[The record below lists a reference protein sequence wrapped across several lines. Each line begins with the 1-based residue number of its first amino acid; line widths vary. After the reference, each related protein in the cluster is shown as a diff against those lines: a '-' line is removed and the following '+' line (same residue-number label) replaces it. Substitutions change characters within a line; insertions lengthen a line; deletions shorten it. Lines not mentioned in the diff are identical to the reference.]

1 MGGEKR
7 DTFTCYV
14 YNHSRCFSF
23 FYHSDF
29 AQFHCSKV
37 LLYYLFF
44 FHSNLINFIDLYVI
58 LLYIKISD
66 LDGTCSA
73 II

>member
-7 DTFTCYV
+7 DTFIFYV
-14 YNHSRCFSF
+14 YEHSRCF

-29 AQFHCSKV
+29 AQFQCSKI
-37 LLYYLFF
+37 LLYYLYF
-44 FHSNLINFIDLYVI
+44 FHSNLINVLDLYVR